1 MKLKAIVELWDNGTY
16 SIYVTNAKKHN
27 ISAQGNSVDE
37 AKSNLLEAINEYIAM
52 YKQIDKPVPK
62 EIVNPEFEYKYDLAS
77 FFNYFNW
84 INVSNLAKKTGINA
98 SLLRQYK
105 NKITFASENQT
116 KKIQHSINLLGNE
129 LAAVRL

>member
-27 ISAQGNSVDE
+27 ISAQGKSTEE
-37 AKSNLLEAINEYIAM
+37 AKANLLDAINDYAAM
-52 YKQIDKPVPK
+52 YKETGKPVPR
-62 EIVNPEFEYKYDLAS
+62 EIAGPEFEYRYDMAS

-84 INVSNLAKKTGINA
+84 INVGNLAKKAGINA

-105 NKITFASENQT
+105 NKLSFASEKQT
-116 KKIQHSINLLGNE
+116 KKIQECINSLGNE
-129 LAAVRL
+129 LATVRL